1 MAAWFTFT
9 VAFSTTLITQV
20 FGAGVFEI
28 DLHEFVNPKAMLAN
42 GDSCV
47 PAGCRTFFRVCLKN
61 YQAVVSPGD
70 CIFGSTVT
78 PVLGTVTPVY
88 PGTDSLSSSPIQV
101 PVYFG
106 WPGSFSLIIE
116 AWHSPHESA
125 PIDTNN
131 PDMLI
136 GFFSIQR
143 QLGVGSEWS
152 QDSQTGVSQTELRY
166 SYRFVCNE
174 HYYGESC
181 SKKCMSRDDRFGH
194 YTCTRDGQLSCM
206 PGWKGKY
213 CEEPICL
220 DGCSERNGNCSRP
233 GECVCREG
241 WQGPFCDECKKYPA
255 CKHGTCQQPWQ
266 CNCQEGWGGLFCD
279 QDLNF
284 CTHHRP
290 CVNGATCM
298 NTGQGS
304 YTCTCLP
311 GFTGVNCELEMQEC
325 DSNPCRN
332 GGVCT
337 NLESGY
343 TCACLSGFEGSHCEH
358 SLLPCGDASCFHG
371 GQCRQKDN
379 GRKLK
384 KREL

>member
-1 MAAWFTFT
+1 MGAVMIGDDDVTT
-9 VAFSTTLITQV
+9 VIVTVLRDSHAGAGRAGRV

-337 NLESGY
+337 
-343 TCACLSGFEGSHCEH
+343 
-358 SLLPCGDASCFHG
+358 
-371 GQCRQKDN
+371 
-379 GRKLK
+379 
-384 KREL
+384 